1 MHWKIVPF
9 FRSQLKKISK
19 IYRFIDRDFEEFQQV
34 CHPAL
39 GVDLGRGIYKF
50 RCKNSS
56 IPTGKRWGFRIIMK
70 IVWENAIPLLIYSKT
85 HIENISDEDIIDALE
100 QVLKEL

>member
-34 CHPAL
+34 CHLAL
-39 GVDLGRGIYKF
+39 GVDIGRGIY
-50 RCKNSS
+50 NSDV
-56 IPTGKRWGFRIIMK
+56 K
-70 IVWENAIPLLIYSKT
+70 IRASLRGNGEVF
-85 HIENISDEDIIDALE
+85 ALS
-100 QVLKEL
+100 